1 MIMKKLDLP
10 AIFERLKKNDLSF
23 YCILP
28 VLALSAGG
36 GFVFSATVQ
45 TAVFV
50 ILVFFFCLNF
60 IKKAFADKSVFI
72 VLLPLAAVFFS
83 YLGADFQVNVR
94 SASLGLINAILAF
107 FITLYAGKKSK
118 ENILLTIVF
127 IGIWVSFFLFTQRF
141 TGGADIEQ
149 SMALNINIIAGFL
162 LIVYPLTFG
171 FVQKNKNPEVFL
183 LLAFIIFGA
192 IVLTKSR
199 MAITLSYAV
208 SIFYFLK
215 LKNQKYIRIFFAV
228 ISVIV
233 LSGFIYAFY
242 LKADWQSF
250 SDRLIWWKTA
260 LLMFKDYPFFG
271 AGFGNYAVLFSYYR
285 PEPVLNTLF
294 AHNVFFQLLAETGI
308 AGVMCFFAAFYVIAK
323 KAFRSFKL
331 KSMDTAYMQ
340 AVIVSIVFFLI
351 FNSGDYG
358 FYLPVCM
365 MTFFILCAFLW
376 DADSVKRK
384 NFFSLIIIVPALAA
398 VYFAVPQ
405 AIAERYYEKGNIY
418 ASKKDYAQA
427 RKQYL
432 NAIKYDAKNPEYY
445 HQAAD
450 SSFRLYA
457 LSNRAEVSFLDD
469 TIAFELQSEK
479 LYRHSAQIKAEL
491 ANLYNLKGD
500 AENAAKY
507 AEAAHKTD
515 KFNPYYGRPQ

>member
-1 MIMKKLDLP
+1 MPDALP

-23 YCILP
+23 YCLLP
-28 VLALSAGG
+28 VLVLSAGG
-36 GFVFSATVQ
+36 GFVFSVTVQ
-45 TAVFV
+45 TLISV

-60 IKKAFADKSVFI
+60 IKKSFTDKSVFI

-94 SASLGLINAILAF
+94 NASLGLVNALLAF
-107 FITLYAGKKSK
+107 FIMLYAGKKSK
-118 ENILLTIVF
+118 ENILIAIVF
-127 IGIWVSFFLFTQRF
+127 IGVWVSFFLFTQIF
-141 TGGADIEQ
+141 TGGDDIEQ
-149 SMALNINIIAGFL
+149 MALNINIIAGFL
-162 LIVYPLTFG
+162 LIVYPLTFA
-171 FVQKNKNPEVFL
+171 FAQKNKNTEVFL

-199 MAITLSYAV
+199 TAIALSYAV

-215 LKNQKYIRIFFAV
+215 LKEQKYIRIFFAV

-233 LSGFIYAFY
+233 LAGLVYAFY
-242 LKADWQSF
+242 SKTDWKSF

-271 AGFGNYAVLFSYYR
+271 AGFGNYSALFSYYR

-308 AGVMCFFAAFYVIAK
+308 AGIMCFFAAFYVIAK

-331 KSMDTAYMQ
+331 KSIDPAYMQ

-351 FNSGDYG
+351 FNLAEYG

-365 MTFFILCAFLW
+365 MTFFVLCAFLW

-384 NFFSLIIIVPALAA
+384 NLFALIIIVPALAA
-398 VYFAVPQ
+398 VYFAIQP
-405 AIAERYYEKGNIY
+405 AIAERYYEKGKMY
-418 ASKKDYAQA
+418 AAKKDYEEA

-432 NAIKYDAKNPEYY
+432 GAIKYDAKNPEYY

-457 LSNRAEVSFLDD
+457 LNNQAEESFLDD

-479 LYRHSAQIKAEL
+479 LYRHSAQIKAGL

-500 AENAAKY
+500 AENTAKY
-507 AEAAHKTD
+507 AEAAHEAD
-515 KFNPYYGRPQ
+515 KFNPHYGSIR